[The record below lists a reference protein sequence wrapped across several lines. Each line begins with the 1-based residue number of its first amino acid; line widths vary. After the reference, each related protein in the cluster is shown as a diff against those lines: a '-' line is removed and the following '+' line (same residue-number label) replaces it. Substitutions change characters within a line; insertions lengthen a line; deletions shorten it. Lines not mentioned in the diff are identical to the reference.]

1 MMPPHAKAQGVDEP
15 NAPAHPNRARRFARP
30 WAYFVSRLD
39 PRPQALFS
47 PMLPIF
53 TAALAIAIFIFD
65 TVTPYEIAA
74 ASLQVV
80 VVLLSLRFCR
90 KQGVIF
96 VSLGCAALSIL
107 SAVLTIVSYV
117 PTAGSTFSLGVIN
130 TSISLTAIAATA
142 YLALATETARQT
154 AERAQAHLAHVARLT
169 TLGEI
174 SASIAHELNQPLTA
188 VITNANA
195 ATRWIRSEPPNPQK
209 VTSSIESIVEDARR
223 ASEII
228 ARIRALTTRAEPQN
242 AWVDINAVI
251 QEVLVLIQ
259 SQLNENRIVVRAELN
274 NGLPSVFGDRIQL
287 QQAVLNLIVNAI
299 DAIGAAQADP
309 REIRIRSRKTRPSGV
324 EVSIE
329 DTGGGLTTTDVNQI
343 FDAFFST
350 KTGGM
355 GIGLS
360 ICRSIIEAH
369 HGRIWAEKGEP
380 SGATFHFTLPGT
392 QEANQ

>member
-1 MMPPHAKAQGVDEP
+1 MRPDGETKAADQTLT
-15 NAPAHPNRARRFARP
+15 AAHRTRLYRLARP
-30 WAYFVSRLD
+30 WAYFVSRMD

-47 PMLPIF
+47 PVLPIF

-80 VVLLSLRFCR
+80 VVLLSLRFYR
-90 KQGVIF
+90 KRGVIF
-96 VSLGCAALSIL
+96 VSVACAALSIL

-169 TLGEI
+169 TLGEL

-195 ATRWIRSEPPNPQK
+195 STRWIRNDPPNLQK

-242 AWVDINAVI
+242 AWVDINAEI

-259 SQLNENRIVVRAELN
+259 SQLNENRIVVRAELD

-287 QQAVLNLIVNAI
+287 QQVVLNLIINAI
-299 DAIGAAQADP
+299 DAIGAAQTEP

-324 EVSIE
+324 EISIQ

-369 HGRIWAEKGEP
+369 HGRIWAEQAQP
-380 SGATFHFTLPGT
+380 SGAVLHFTLPGT

>member
-1 MMPPHAKAQGVDEP
+1 MRPDVETQSADQMLTA
-15 NAPAHPNRARRFARP
+15 AHPNRLHRLARP
-30 WAYFVSRLD
+30 WAYFVSRMD
-39 PRPQALFS
+39 PRPRALFS
-47 PMLPIF
+47 PVLPIF

-80 VVLLSLRFCR
+80 VVLLSLRFYR
-90 KQGVIF
+90 KRGVIF
-96 VSLGCAALSIL
+96 VSVACAALSIL

-154 AERAQAHLAHVARLT
+154 AEHAQAHLAHVARLT
-169 TLGEI
+169 TLGEL

-195 ATRWIRSEPPNPQK
+195 STRWIRNNPPNLQK
-209 VTSSIESIVEDARR
+209 VTSSIDSIVDDARR

-242 AWVDINAVI
+242 AWVDMNAEI

-287 QQAVLNLIVNAI
+287 QQVVLNLIINAI
-299 DAIGAAQADP
+299 DAIGAAQTEP
-309 REIRIRSRKTRPSGV
+309 REIRIRSRTTRPSGV
-324 EVSIE
+324 EISIQ
-329 DTGGGLTTTDVNQI
+329 DTGGGLTATDVNQI

-369 HGRIWAEKGEP
+369 HGRIWAEQAQP
-380 SGATFHFTLPGT
+380 SGAVLHFTLPGT

>member
-1 MMPPHAKAQGVDEP
+1 MRPDGETKAADQTLT
-15 NAPAHPNRARRFARP
+15 AAHRTRLYRLARP
-30 WAYFVSRLD
+30 WAYFVSRMD

-47 PMLPIF
+47 PVLPIF

-90 KQGVIF
+90 KRGVIF
-96 VSLGCAALSIL
+96 VLVACAALSIL

-169 TLGEI
+169 TLGEL

-195 ATRWIRSEPPNPQK
+195 STRWIRNDPPNLQK

-242 AWVDINAVI
+242 AWVDINAEI

-259 SQLNENRIVVRAELN
+259 SQLNENRIGVRAELN

-287 QQAVLNLIVNAI
+287 QQVVLNLIINAI
-299 DAIGAAQADP
+299 DAIGAAQTEP

-324 EVSIE
+324 EISIQ

-369 HGRIWAEKGEP
+369 HGRIWAEQSQP
-380 SGATFHFTLPGT
+380 SGAVFHFTLPGT
-392 QEANQ
+392 QEANP

>member
-1 MMPPHAKAQGVDEP
+1 MRPDGETKAADQTLT
-15 NAPAHPNRARRFARP
+15 AAHRTRSYRLARP
-30 WAYFVSRLD
+30 WAYFVSRMD

-47 PMLPIF
+47 PVLPIV
-53 TAALAIAIFIFD
+53 TAELAIAIFIFD

-80 VVLLSLRFCR
+80 VVFLSLRFCR
-90 KQGVIF
+90 KRGIIF
-96 VSLGCAALSIL
+96 VSVACAALSIL

-169 TLGEI
+169 TLGEL

-195 ATRWIRSEPPNPQK
+195 STRWLRNDPPNLQK

-228 ARIRALTTRAEPQN
+228 ARIRAMTTRAEPQN
-242 AWVDINAVI
+242 AWVDINAEI

-259 SQLNENRIVVRAELN
+259 SQLNENRIGVRAELN

-287 QQAVLNLIVNAI
+287 QQVVLNLIINAI
-299 DAIGAAQADP
+299 DAIGAAQTEP

-324 EVSIE
+324 EISIE
-329 DTGGGLTTTDVNQI
+329 DTGGGLTATDVNQI

-369 HGRIWAEKGEP
+369 HGRIWAEQAQP
-380 SGATFHFTLPGT
+380 SGAVFHFTLPGI
-392 QEANQ
+392 QEANP

>member
-1 MMPPHAKAQGVDEP
+1 MRPDGETKAADQTLT
-15 NAPAHPNRARRFARP
+15 AAHRTRLYRLARP
-30 WAYFVSRLD
+30 WAYFVSRMD

-47 PMLPIF
+47 PVLPIF

-90 KQGVIF
+90 KRGVIF
-96 VSLGCAALSIL
+96 VSVACAALSIL

-169 TLGEI
+169 TLGEL

-195 ATRWIRSEPPNPQK
+195 STRWIRNDPPNLQK

-242 AWVDINAVI
+242 AWVDINAEI

-259 SQLNENRIVVRAELN
+259 SQLNENRIVVRAELD

-287 QQAVLNLIVNAI
+287 QQVVLNLIINAI
-299 DAIGAAQADP
+299 DAIGAAETEP

-324 EVSIE
+324 EISIQ

-369 HGRIWAEKGEP
+369 HGRIWAEQSQP
-380 SGATFHFTLPGT
+380 SGAVFHFTLPGT
-392 QEANQ
+392 QEANP

>member
-1 MMPPHAKAQGVDEP
+1 M
-15 NAPAHPNRARRFARP
+15 
-30 WAYFVSRLD
+30 
-39 PRPQALFS
+39 
-47 PMLPIF
+47 
-53 TAALAIAIFIFD
+53 
-65 TVTPYEIAA
+65 
-74 ASLQVV
+74 

-169 TLGEI
+169 TLGEL

-287 QQAVLNLIVNAI
+287 QQVVLNLIVNAI
-299 DAIGAAQADP
+299 DAIGAAQADL
-309 REIRIRSRKTRPSGV
+309 REIRIKSRKTRPSGV

>member
-1 MMPPHAKAQGVDEP
+1 MRPDGETKAADQTLT
-15 NAPAHPNRARRFARP
+15 AAHRTRLYRLARP
-30 WAYFVSRLD
+30 WAYFVSRMD

-47 PMLPIF
+47 PVLPIF

-80 VVLLSLRFCR
+80 VVLLSLRFYR
-90 KQGVIF
+90 KRGVIF
-96 VSLGCAALSIL
+96 VSVACAALSIL

-169 TLGEI
+169 TLGEL

-195 ATRWIRSEPPNPQK
+195 STRWIRNDPPNLQK

-242 AWVDINAVI
+242 AWVDINAEI

-259 SQLNENRIVVRAELN
+259 SQLNENRIVVRAELD

-287 QQAVLNLIVNAI
+287 QQVVLNLIINAI
-299 DAIGAAQADP
+299 DAIGAAQTEP

-324 EVSIE
+324 EISIQ

-369 HGRIWAEKGEP
+369 HGRIWAEQSQP
-380 SGATFHFTLPGT
+380 SGAVFHFTLPGT
-392 QEANQ
+392 QEANP